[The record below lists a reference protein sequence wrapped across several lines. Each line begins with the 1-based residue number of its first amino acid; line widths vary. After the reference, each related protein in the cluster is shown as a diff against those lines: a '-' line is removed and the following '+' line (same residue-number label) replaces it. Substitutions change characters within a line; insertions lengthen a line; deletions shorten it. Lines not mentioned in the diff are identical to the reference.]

1 MTTVGMIKI
10 PVISIP
16 NFAGFIYVKLV
27 NLLVRKARESTK
39 RARDYLITPG
49 VVESNCIDY
58 ISMSF

>member
-1 MTTVGMIKI
+1 MIKI
-10 PVISIP
+10 PVIGIP

-49 VVESNCIDY
+49 VVESNRIDY

>member
-1 MTTVGMIKI
+1 MIKI

-27 NLLVRKARESTK
+27 NLLVRKARESNK

-49 VVESNCIDY
+49 VVESNRIDY